1 MTQTCM
7 QQHFFTHLSTQ
18 QKGRVFAFL
27 FGVRVAAPEKVAG
40 KSWSWL
46 M

>member
-7 QQHFFTHLSTQ
+7 QHHYTHLSTQ

-27 FGVRVAAPEKVAG
+27 CGVRVAAPEKVAG
-40 KSWSWL
+40 KSSSWL